1 MFASVAQMTKVLHV
15 LQQTQQHHI
24 LNSCIDSLDLRVL
37 RFASP
42 SSWLKERL
50 PSWRDF
56 QQTSEPNCDPFI
68 VELPGLGS
76 FRLRPTKSRPY
87 ELVLINSEIGDIRI
101 WNPEKWSTAIAGA
114 TGQFYVSFRS
124 KFLQFQGIEG
134 VRGFITALE
143 SLFCIPFDSE
153 AAAGWERVTR
163 VDLAADMQQAIGY
176 GWTDLD
182 RFVTRAR
189 QKDIN
194 PDSSILSEQ
203 IKDVLASPLAD
214 NKGGA
219 TYNVSADLLSKVAQA
234 LTCEPSEDGYVYRV
248 VAKKEPQTIYFG
260 RFASPLY
267 ARLYDKLASL
277 DRQHKGYMRDVWTD
291 AGWDGTS
298 PVWRHEFSLSGD
310 FLRAI
315 ANLETGE
322 IEDLREFELFLTA
335 IPRIWQY
342 LTCDWLRFTKPE
354 PEDSN
359 PWRWELAD
367 SWSVLQMA
375 FASPTSIVRRHPPR
389 CPDDKQLKA
398 QMLGVALTIAAKRAS
413 SNTDETAFE
422 SIFRDFVSWVDEP
435 DFYHRLKQR
444 RQVLGVD
451 DFSDTSLSALYRVE
465 RLAEGYGS

>member
-1 MFASVAQMTKVLHV
+1 M
-15 LQQTQQHHI
+15 
-24 LNSCIDSLDLRVL
+24 
-37 RFASP
+37 
-42 SSWLKERL
+42 
-50 PSWRDF
+50 
-56 QQTSEPNCDPFI
+56 
-68 VELPGLGS
+68 PGLGS

-87 ELVLINSEIGDIRI
+87 ELVLINSEIADIRI

-124 KFLQFQGIEG
+124 KFLQLQGMEG
-134 VRGFITALE
+134 VRGFIAALE
-143 SLFCIPFDSE
+143 ALLCAPFDSE
-153 AAAGWERVTR
+153 ASPGWERISR
-163 VDLAADMQQAIGY
+163 VDLAADLQTDRGY
-176 GWTDLD
+176 QWADLD

-203 IKDVLASPLAD
+203 INDVLSSPPLD

-219 TYNVSADLLSKVAQA
+219 TYNVDAQLLSKMLQA
-234 LTCEPSEDGYVYRV
+234 LACEPSEDGYVYRV

-260 RFASPLY
+260 RFGSPLY

-277 DRQHKGYMRDVWTD
+277 DKQHKGYMRDIWSD
-291 AGWDGTS
+291 AGWDGES

-315 ANLETGE
+315 GNLETGE
-322 IEDLREFELFLTA
+322 IQDLREFEVFLTA

-342 LTCDWLRFTKPE
+342 LTCDWLRFTALE
-354 PEDSN
+354 SDDSN
-359 PWRWELAD
+359 PWRREVSD
-367 SWSVLQMA
+367 SWAVLQMA
-375 FASPTSIVRRHPPR
+375 FASPWSIVRRRPPR

-398 QMLGVALTIAAKRAS
+398 QMLGVALTIVAKRAC
-413 SNTDETAFE
+413 SNTDERAIQT
-422 SIFRDFVSWVDEP
+422 IFSDFVSWIDKP
-435 DFYHRLKQR
+435 DFYNLLKER

-465 RLAEGYGS
+465 RLAEGFGS